1 MASALSFG
9 DSIPGADIIGGFQK
23 FGSSFGTSGQI
34 KGAFDYAGGAV
45 QDLFSS
51 EGSKISAGGSRRAAA
66 GYRRAGELATENLDY
81 LGQST
86 NLKLLQADRSIYQT
100 ISSAEATI
108 SGNGLKASGSALDI
122 LRDSASQ
129 GELTKNIIGLQGNI
143 DANAMKQQ
151 IASFGAQADQYDAAA
166 EAADNASTGSMI
178 SGAIKGAA
186 AIAQIGMFLS
196 DRRLKTDITRI
207 GERGGLPWY
216 SFRWISDGIP
226 AEGFM
231 ADEVRA
237 LKPHAVSENEQ
248 GYLMVDY
255 NLAGA

>member
-1 MASALSFG
+1 MANAYAFG

-23 FGSSFGTSGQI
+23 FGSSFGTSNQI
-34 KGAFDYAGGAV
+34 KAGFDYAGGAV
-45 QDLFSS
+45 ADLFSS
-51 EGSKISAGGSRRAAA
+51 EGSKISAAGSRRAAA

-86 NLKLLQADRSIYQT
+86 NLKLLAADRSIYQT
-100 ISSAEATI
+100 ISTAEANI
-108 SGNGLKASGSALDI
+108 AGNGLKVSGSALDI
-122 LRDSASQ
+122 LRDSAAQ
-129 GELTKNIIGLQGNI
+129 GELTKNLISLQGNI
-143 DANAMKQQ
+143 DANAIKQQ

-178 SGAIKGAA
+178 SGIIKGAA
-186 AIAQIGMFLS
+186 AVAQVGMFLS
-196 DRRLKTDITRI
+196 DRRLKTDIFRI

-216 SFRWISDGIP
+216 SFRWISDGAH

-231 ADEVRA
+231 ADEVLA
-237 LKPHAVSENEQ
+237 LKPEAVGVSDD